1 MASLFYFIEIG
12 KLQNVINGKHYNN
25 AMRIYK
31 ILYFAITRSRIQSFE
46 DWLRNEGCEKLM
58 EDFCISKE
66 LNVFLEEVSINNNE
80 KKKFNA
86 AF

>member
-1 MASLFYFIEIG
+1 MASLFHFIEKG

-31 ILYFAITRSRIQSFE
+31 ILYFAITPWRIQNFE
-46 DWLRNEGCEKLM
+46 DWLRNEDCEKLM

-66 LNVFLEEVSINNNE
+66 LNGFLEEVSINSNV
-80 KKKFNA
+80 KF
-86 AF
+86 F

>member
-1 MASLFYFIEIG
+1 MID
-12 KLQNVINGKHYNN
+12 GKHYNN

-31 ILYFAITRSRIQSFE
+31 ILYFAITRWRIQSFE
-46 DWLRNEGCEKLM
+46 DWLKNEDREKLM

-66 LNVFLEEVSINNNE
+66 LNDFLEEESINNTINF
-80 KKKFNA
+80 FNV

>member
-31 ILYFAITRSRIQSFE
+31 ILYFAITRWRIQSFE
-46 DWLRNEGCEKLM
+46 DWLKNEDREKLM
-58 EDFCISKE
+58 EGFCISKE
-66 LNVFLEEVSINNNE
+66 LNDFLEEESINNNI
-80 KKKFNA
+80 KF
-86 AF
+86 F

>member
-1 MASLFYFIEIG
+1 MID
-12 KLQNVINGKHYNN
+12 GKHYNN

-31 ILYFAITRSRIQSFE
+31 ILYFAITRWRIQSFE
-46 DWLRNEGCEKLM
+46 DWLKNEDLEKLM

-66 LNVFLEEVSINNNE
+66 LNDFLEEESINNNINF
-80 KKKFNA
+80 FNV

>member
-1 MASLFYFIEIG
+1 MASLFYFSEKD

-25 AMRIYK
+25 SMRIYK
-31 ILYFAITRSRIQSFE
+31 ILYFAITRWRIQSFE
-46 DWLRNEGCEKLM
+46 DWLKNEDREKLM

-66 LNVFLEEVSINNNE
+66 LNDFLEEESINNTINF
-80 KKKFNA
+80 FNV

>member
-1 MASLFYFIEIG
+1 MASLFYFTEKG

-25 AMRIYK
+25 SIRIYK
-31 ILYFAITRSRIQSFE
+31 ILYFAITRWCIQSFE
-46 DWLRNEGCEKLM
+46 DWLKNEDREKLM

-66 LNVFLEEVSINNNE
+66 LNDFLEEESINNTINF
-80 KKKFNA
+80 FNI

>member
-1 MASLFYFIEIG
+1 MISLFYFIEKG

-31 ILYFAITRSRIQSFE
+31 ILYFAITRWRIFQ
-46 DWLRNEGCEKLM
+46 DWLRNECYEKLM

-66 LNVFLEEVSINNNE
+66 LNDFLEEVSIINNV
-80 KKKFNA
+80 KIF
-86 AF
+86 